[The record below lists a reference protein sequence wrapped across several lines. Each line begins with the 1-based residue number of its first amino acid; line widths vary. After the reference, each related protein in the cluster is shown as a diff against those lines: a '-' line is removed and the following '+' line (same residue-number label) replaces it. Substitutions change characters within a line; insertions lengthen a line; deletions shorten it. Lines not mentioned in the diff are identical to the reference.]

1 MVIRKPTSRI
11 GKVNQVASKWKPK
24 MVNSQAVIVVPIL
37 APMMTPMDWTSVNMP
52 ALTNPTAMMVVA
64 LEDCNSDV

>member
-11 GKVNQVASKWKPK
+11 GKVNQVASRWNPK
-24 MVNSQAVIVVPIL
+24 MVNSQAVTVVPIL
-37 APMMTPMDWTSVNMP
+37 APMMTPMDWTRDNIP

-64 LEDCNSDV
+64 LEDCSSDV